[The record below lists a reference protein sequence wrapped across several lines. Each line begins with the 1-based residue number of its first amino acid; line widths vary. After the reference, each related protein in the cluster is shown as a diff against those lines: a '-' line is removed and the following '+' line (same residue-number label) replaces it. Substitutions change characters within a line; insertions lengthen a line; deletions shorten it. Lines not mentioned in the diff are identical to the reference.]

1 MFRKGVR
8 KREQLRVQKDQREI
22 RDDRTRVSV

>member
-8 KREQLRVQKDQREI
+8 KREQLRIQKDQREI